1 MGAAVTT
8 TTSFSRA
15 ETIASGARVATK
27 CSMLSQIRCRCAV
40 ASPRLAVGSA
50 EHWVALIVYVIVMLV
65 VARVVVHLQRAQAVA
80 DEHDEDTLH
89 LYELSDVLIGHKPL
103 TELLQVVVDTIR
115 ATFGPRF
122 VALLLPD
129 EGVLAVVASAG
140 DPTDDELA
148 DLAPPPGRPQRLAT
162 AEAPTAGG
170 VLRVALTVAG
180 RPVGLLALSD
190 LTVDPHRRYLL
201 NTYANQAA
209 MAIERSQ
216 LREQAMRSELLEEVD
231 RWRGAL
237 MGAVSHDL
245 RTPLSTVKT
254 AVSALRRPENGL
266 TPADREELLALI
278 ENQSDRLDRLVTNL
292 LDMTRIEAGTLEL
305 QRAACPVSELVDAAL
320 AALDATVPP
329 ERVTVDVGSDVPA
342 VEVDQ
347 LLISQVVAN
356 LVDNALRYSPDGS
369 PVEVRATLV
378 GEVVEL
384 AVCDHG
390 PGIAPEQRD
399 RVFQMFNRVAG
410 GGRAGLGLAI
420 AKAFVEAH
428 GESIRMDETPG
439 GGASFVITLPV
450 SPVPADAL

>member
-1 MGAAVTT
+1 MRSWQKGLVGSIAAVALIAVLTAVMVPLRSHLAIATT
-8 TTSFSRA
+8 ALVLVVPVVVGVVLGSLVGGT
-15 ETIASGARVATK
+15 VAVVVGFLAYDFFFIPPYNT
-27 CSMLSQIRCRCAV
+27 
-40 ASPRLAVGSA
+40 LAVGSA

-201 NTYANQAA
+201 TPTPTRQPWPSSAA
-209 MAIERSQ
+209 SSASRPCAPSSWRRS
-216 LREQAMRSELLEEVD
+216 
-231 RWRGAL
+231 
-237 MGAVSHDL
+237 
-245 RTPLSTVKT
+245 T
-254 AVSALRRPENGL
+254 
-266 TPADREELLALI
+266 
-278 ENQSDRLDRLVTNL
+278 
-292 LDMTRIEAGTLEL
+292 
-305 QRAACPVSELVDAAL
+305 
-320 AALDATVPP
+320 
-329 ERVTVDVGSDVPA
+329 
-342 VEVDQ
+342 
-347 LLISQVVAN
+347 
-356 LVDNALRYSPDGS
+356 
-369 PVEVRATLV
+369 
-378 GEVVEL
+378 
-384 AVCDHG
+384 
-390 PGIAPEQRD
+390 
-399 RVFQMFNRVAG
+399 
-410 GGRAGLGLAI
+410 
-420 AKAFVEAH
+420 
-428 GESIRMDETPG
+428 G
-439 GGASFVITLPV
+439 GGAPSWARCPTTCAPR
-450 SPVPADAL
+450 SRP